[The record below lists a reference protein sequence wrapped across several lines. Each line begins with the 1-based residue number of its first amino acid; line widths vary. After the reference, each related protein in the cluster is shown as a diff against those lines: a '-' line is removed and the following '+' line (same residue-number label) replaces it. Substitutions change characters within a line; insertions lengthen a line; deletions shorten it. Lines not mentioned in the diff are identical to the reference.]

1 MPGLEQPATVL
12 RLRVV
17 LAGISPLIWRRLE
30 VSATATLAGL
40 HVVLQTAFGWADAHL
55 HRFTIAGVEH
65 GIAYAGGPGFG
76 HDAFSLR
83 LGELGLRVGERFDY
97 SYDFGDR
104 WIHHLRVEAIE
115 TPAPRARY
123 PRCVGGARAGPPEDC
138 GGPWAY
144 LALRQA
150 HHPVLVAARTAE
162 LLTPLLEA
170 AEGATVGDL
179 ISAEAF
185 DELRDLQRWARI
197 DHLDRRALNRALA
210 GLDLA
215 RYDRSMGTE
224 ER

>member
-1 MPGLEQPATVL
+1 MT
-12 RLRVV
+12 
-17 LAGISPLIWRRLE
+17 
-30 VSATATLAGL
+30 
-40 HVVLQTAFGWADAHL
+40 
-55 HRFTIAGVEH
+55 
-65 GIAYAGGPGFG
+65 GG
-76 HDAFSLR
+76 S
-83 LGELGLRVGERFDY
+83 
-97 SYDFGDR
+97 
-104 WIHHLRVEAIE
+104 
-115 TPAPRARY
+115 TT
-123 PRCVGGARAGPPEDC
+123 C
-138 GGPWAY
+138 GPWAY

-197 DHLDRRALNRALA
+197 DHLDRRALNRALT